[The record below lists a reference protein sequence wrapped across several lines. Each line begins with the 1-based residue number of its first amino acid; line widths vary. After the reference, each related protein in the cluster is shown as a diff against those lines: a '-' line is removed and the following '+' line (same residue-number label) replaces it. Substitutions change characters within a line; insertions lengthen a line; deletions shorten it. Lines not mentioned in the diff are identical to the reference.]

1 MSRHISN
8 KSWLSFMLDV
18 WIEDVHRWWYLMMLM
33 SHCRVDRAPFVLCSP
48 NRVKVCLLGRR
59 SCAQVAVD
67 LTTNSR
73 TLRLQMATAAMLLFY
88 FVADERA
95 KFIIIYP
102 HQIAAACYNFSLI
115 LSHFGGSLVGAP
127 ASQVRLLQRVEWR
140 RKAHQYLSKKKRL
153 FRNLPDEVPWLWFI
167 SACLCWH
174 K

>member
-1 MSRHISN
+1 
-8 KSWLSFMLDV
+8 MLDV

-33 SHCRVDRAPFVLCSP
+33 SHCRVDRAPFVLCSWP
-48 NRVKVCLLGRR
+48 NRVKVCLLGRASILCMLR
-59 SCAQVAVD
+59 LLWI

-73 TLRLQMATAAMLLFY
+73 TLRLQLQCCCFI

-127 ASQVRLLQRVEWR
+127 GISSEAIPESWNNDGKPISIYQKKYQ
-140 RKAHQYLSKKKRL
+140 KKRL

>member
-1 MSRHISN
+1 MYTGDDIWWCSCHTVGLIGLLSCCAAPTES
-8 KSWLSFMLDV
+8 KSVFSGVDLVLRLL
-18 WIEDVHRWWYLMMLM
+18 WI
-33 SHCRVDRAPFVLCSP
+33 
-48 NRVKVCLLGRR
+48 
-59 SCAQVAVD
+59 

-88 FVADERA
+88 FCCRWTCQ
-95 KFIIIYP
+95 IYP

-127 ASQVRLLQRVEWR
+127 GISSEAITESWNDDGKPISIYQ
-140 RKAHQYLSKKKRL
+140 KKRL